1 MLTSTK
7 RHLLIPHRRLP
18 TPLLILRHQS
28 RSGFDDDEMKMMMM
42 RRRRKMMMMTI
53 PASLPL
59 SLFFVIS
66 DDQYDD
72 E

>member
-1 MLTSTK
+1 
-7 RHLLIPHRRLP
+7 
-18 TPLLILRHQS
+18 
-28 RSGFDDDEMKMMMM
+28 MMMM
-42 RRRRKMMMMTI
+42 MMMRRRRRRKMMMMTI